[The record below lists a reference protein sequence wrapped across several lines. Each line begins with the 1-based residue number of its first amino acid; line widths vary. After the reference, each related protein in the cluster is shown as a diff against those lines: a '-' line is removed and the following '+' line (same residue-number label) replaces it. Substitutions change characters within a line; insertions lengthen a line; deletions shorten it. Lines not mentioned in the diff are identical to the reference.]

1 MFHALDTFF
10 QFVCLDPQI
19 EFIRI
24 TLPFHQRDFLLGSHR
39 MFFSILNIYN
49 LVGFQQ
55 LLFVT
60 GSPIKC
66 TKW

>member
-1 MFHALDTFF
+1 MSNALAKFF
-10 QFVCLDPQI
+10 QFVCLDPRI

-24 TLPFHQRDFLLGSHR
+24 TLPFHQRDSFIWIPPNVFLDSKH
-39 MFFSILNIYN
+39 N

-60 GSPIKC
+60 GSPIKSA
-66 TKW
+66 KW